1 MKAHQNTKHLQNS
14 YIVSLH
20 NQVDCAREAQ
30 EHAIE
35 AFLSG
40 ELSEDR
46 AIEAV
51 NYVEALELKF
61 VKAGGCYTDLY
72 H

>member
-1 MKAHQNTKHLQNS
+1 MKAHQNSKHVNNS
-14 YIVSLH
+14 SIVNLH
-20 NQVDCAREAQ
+20 YQVDCAREAQ
-30 EHAIE
+30 EQAIE
-35 AFLSG
+35 AFLVG

-51 NYVEALELKF
+51 NYVEALELQF